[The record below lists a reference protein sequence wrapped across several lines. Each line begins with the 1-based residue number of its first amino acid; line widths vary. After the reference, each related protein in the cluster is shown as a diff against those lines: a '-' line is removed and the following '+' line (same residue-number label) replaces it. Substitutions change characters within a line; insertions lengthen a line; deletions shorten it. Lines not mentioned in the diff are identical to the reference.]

1 MISSFLA
8 GPWLRDKEEDPV
20 STKHSAP
27 LRHHIVSVWEGA
39 AAEPA
44 YMWQGLV
51 AHSIFWRPDFRHR
64 VVPNR
69 TRILDSLKTLPTFLS
84 HTADASKTK
93 MRAKPMDFSFLLE
106 AGLLG
111 FLLGLPR
118 DWSVFQNYCWSDC

>member
-1 MISSFLA
+1 M
-8 GPWLRDKEEDPV
+8 LRDKEEDPV

-27 LRHHIVSVWEGA
+27 LRRHIVSVWEGA

-51 AHSIFWRPDFRHR
+51 AHSILWRSDFRHR

-69 TRILDSLKTLPTFLS
+69 TRILDSLKTLSTFLS
-84 HTADASKTK
+84 HTAMKEQTLVGQK
-93 MRAKPMDFSFLLE
+93 MRAKPIDFSFLLE
-106 AGLLG
+106 AGIWG

-118 DWSVFQNYCWSDC
+118 DWSFRTTVGQTAEGCCS